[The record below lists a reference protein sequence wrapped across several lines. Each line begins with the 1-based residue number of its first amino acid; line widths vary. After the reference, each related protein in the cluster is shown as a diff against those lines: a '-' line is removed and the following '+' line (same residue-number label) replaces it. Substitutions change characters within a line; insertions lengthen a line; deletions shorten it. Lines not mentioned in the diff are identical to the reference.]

1 MCSPFTFNPSCH
13 YNIDHQGATA
23 KHMLVG
29 YNTNV
34 PYKGKLYHV
43 QTEDNGLKNPIV
55 ITLLYYKGT
64 ILASK
69 KFSYADIA
77 SNPDYKEKVR
87 GLMKEQHKSMMKEL
101 IRGAHTTD
109 PDQNPEEKAPSGKDE
124 PKEQPQ
130 EKKGPPGQQ
139 ISKSLDDVL
148 LDYIIKGG
156 E

>member
-1 MCSPFTFNPSCH
+1 
-13 YNIDHQGATA
+13 
-23 KHMLVG
+23 MLVG

-34 PYKGKLYHV
+34 PYKGKLYHI

-55 ITLLYYKGT
+55 ITLLYCKGT

-87 GLMKEQHKSMMKEL
+87 ELMKEQHKSMMKEL
-101 IRGAHTTD
+101 IRGTHTTD
-109 PDQNPEEKAPSGKDE
+109 LDQNPEEKAPSGKDE
-124 PKEQPQ
+124 PKEQAQ
-130 EKKGPPGQQ
+130 EKQGPPGQQ

>member
-1 MCSPFTFNPSCH
+1 
-13 YNIDHQGATA
+13 
-23 KHMLVG
+23 MLVG

-34 PYKGKLYHV
+34 PYKGKLYHI

-55 ITLLYYKGT
+55 VTLLYYKGT

-69 KFSYADIA
+69 KSSYADIA
-77 SNPDYKEKVR
+77 SSPDYKDKVR
-87 GLMKEQHKSMMKEL
+87 ELMKEQHKSMMKEL

-109 PDQNPEEKAPSGKDE
+109 LEQNPGGKTPPGKDE
-124 PKEQPQ
+124 TKEEVQ
-130 EKKGPPGQQ
+130 EIQGPSVQQ